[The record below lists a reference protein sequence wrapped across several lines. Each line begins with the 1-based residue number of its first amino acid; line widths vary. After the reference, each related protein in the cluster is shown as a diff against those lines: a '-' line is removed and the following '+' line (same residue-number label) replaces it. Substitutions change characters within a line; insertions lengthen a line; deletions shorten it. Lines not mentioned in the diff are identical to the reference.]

1 MNYGKNN
8 LSKRK
13 SSISSK
19 KKMKKKRVGVRFFKA
34 VITCMLLLV
43 VIGLVGG
50 IIFAKKI
57 IDNTPDVSA
66 EDIQPKGFT
75 TTIVDQ
81 NGTVIDTLKDS
92 DSNRVYRT
100 YDEITAKTDFLP
112 HAFVA
117 IEDERFYEHNGIDIQ
132 GILRAGVV
140 GVMNGFDFTEGASTL
155 TQQLIKNNVFD
166 FVNEKTFFDRVER
179 KLQEQY
185 LALAFEKEMNKNE
198 ILEAYLNTINLGQGC
213 LGVQTAST
221 RYFNKDVADLTLS
234 ECAVIAAITQ
244 NPTEYDPVTN
254 PESNAKRR
262 EKVLGNMLEQ
272 KYIDQAQY
280 DEALADPVY
289 DRILQT
295 AAITEDTT
303 PYSYFT
309 DALIEDVIQDLMDE
323 KGYSETQA
331 YNLLYSEGLTIKSTQ
346 DLAIQQ
352 ICDEE
357 ASNDA
362 YYPIVE
368 YGITDYALTIHR
380 ADGSAEN
387 YSKENLKQYLISVR
401 GSAAPFVF
409 SSEDEAKASIE
420 QYKGTLG
427 INTDAGDI
435 VDERLNITLQPQVS
449 VVLMDQYTGHVKAI
463 VGGRGAKTTSLSLN
477 RATASPKQPGSCFK
491 VLSTYAPGLNE
502 CGMTLATTIKD
513 EPYRYASGQP
523 VNNWDNKY
531 IGSARVRYAIEHSM
545 NVCAVRTLTET
556 VGLEKG
562 YKYLEN
568 FGFTTLVNND
578 PNYPGMS
585 DIAQATALGGITRG
599 VLGNML
605 EQKYIDQAQYDEALA
620 DPVYDRILQTAAITE
635 DTTPYSYFTDALIE
649 DVIQDLM
656 DEKGYSE
663 TQAYNLLYSE
673 GLTIKSTQDLAIQ
686 QICDEEASN
695 DAYYPIVE
703 YGITD
708 YALTIH
714 RADGSAENYS
724 KENLKQ
730 YLISVRGSAAPF
742 VFSSEDEAKAS
753 IEQYKGTLGINTD
766 AGDIVDERLNIT
778 LQPQVS
784 VVLMD
789 QYTGHVKAIVGGRGA
804 KTTSLS
810 LNRATASP
818 KQPGSCF
825 KVLSTYAPGLNECGM
840 TLATTIKD
848 EPYRYA
854 SGQPVNN
861 WDNKYIG
868 SARVRYAIE
877 HSMNVCAVRTLT
889 ETVGLEKGYKYLEN
903 FGFTTLVNNDPNYP
917 GMSDI
922 AQATALGGIT
932 RGVYNIEMTAA
943 YAAIANSGIYTE
955 PLLYTE
961 ILDHDGNVLIDNSK
975 PITRR
980 VLKESTAFLLTSAM
994 QDVIN
999 RGTGT
1004 PARLNNMPAAGK
1016 TGTTENST
1024 DLWLSAYT
1032 PYYTCSVWTGY
1043 DEDKTLEQFWN
1054 QSWHEVIWKHIMD
1067 RIHAELEYKNFT
1079 PPASVVQR
1087 TICTQTGK
1095 LAVNGCPSITEYF
1108 DKDTLTKETCPGHGK
1123 TDDESKDDENNEDNS
1138 TNNNSGSSENLGN
1151 TNGDD
1156 GDDVDPIPP
1165 TPDPE
1170 PNPEPEGPE
1179 VIPQS
1184 RN

>member
-523 VNNWDNKY
+523 VNN
-531 IGSARVRYAIEHSM
+531 R
-545 NVCAVRTLTET
+545 
-556 VGLEKG
+556 
-562 YKYLEN
+562 
-568 FGFTTLVNND
+568 
-578 PNYPGMS
+578 
-585 DIAQATALGGITRG
+585 
-599 VLGNML
+599 
-605 EQKYIDQAQYDEALA
+605 
-620 DPVYDRILQTAAITE
+620 
-635 DTTPYSYFTDALIE
+635 
-649 DVIQDLM
+649 
-656 DEKGYSE
+656 
-663 TQAYNLLYSE
+663 
-673 GLTIKSTQDLAIQ
+673 
-686 QICDEEASN
+686 
-695 DAYYPIVE
+695 
-703 YGITD
+703 
-708 YALTIH
+708 
-714 RADGSAENYS
+714 
-724 KENLKQ
+724 
-730 YLISVRGSAAPF
+730 
-742 VFSSEDEAKAS
+742 
-753 IEQYKGTLGINTD
+753 
-766 AGDIVDERLNIT
+766 
-778 LQPQVS
+778 
-784 VVLMD
+784 
-789 QYTGHVKAIVGGRGA
+789 
-804 KTTSLS
+804 
-810 LNRATASP
+810 
-818 KQPGSCF
+818 
-825 KVLSTYAPGLNECGM
+825 
-840 TLATTIKD
+840 
-848 EPYRYA
+848 
-854 SGQPVNN
+854 
-861 WDNKYIG
+861 DNKYIG

-1067 RIHAELEYKNFT
+1067 RTHAELEYKNIT
-1079 PPASVVQR
+1079 PPASVLQR